1 MWDIFPESFKK
12 KLIKKVVTFVQPYVE
27 CVVNVYG
34 RFFHVG
40 NKISL
45 AIAMA

>member
-1 MWDIFPESFKK
+1 MWDIFPESKK
-12 KLIKKVVTFVQPYVE
+12 KLVKRVITFVQPYVE
-27 CVVNVYG
+27 FVVNVYS

-45 AIAMA
+45 AIEMD